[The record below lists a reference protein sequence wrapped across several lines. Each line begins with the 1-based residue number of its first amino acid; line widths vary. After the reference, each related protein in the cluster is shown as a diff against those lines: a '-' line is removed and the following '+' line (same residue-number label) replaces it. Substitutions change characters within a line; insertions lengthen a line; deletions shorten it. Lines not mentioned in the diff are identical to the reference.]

1 MLAALAKRTLV
12 GTRWEEPFRYVHARL
27 TGHRGSLYDSQTI
40 AVMRRV
46 LRPGDVGVDVGA
58 FEGAFLRHMVR
69 LVPGVKHYAFEPNPD
84 QFAKV
89 AQRFPDMN
97 VLPYAIGA
105 EPGTAT
111 FHCMVEHPALS
122 GLSARER
129 DLSGEERREL
139 TVKVET
145 LDRVLPTDAP
155 VRLVKADVE
164 GAEMGVFRGGSE
176 TLRRNRPYVL
186 FECGMGGA
194 DYFASGPG
202 AIFDTLA
209 EAGLQISLLGSWLDS
224 RGALSRAE
232 FVRQFEQRLNYFFLA
247 HP

>member
-1 MLAALAKRTLV
+1 MLAGLAKRTLT
-12 GTRWEEPFRYVHARL
+12 GTRWEEPFRFLHAKL

-58 FEGAFLRHMVR
+58 FEGAFLRHMMR
-69 LVPGVKHYAFEPNPD
+69 LAPGVKHYAFEPNPD
-84 QFAKV
+84 QFAKL
-89 AQRFPDMN
+89 AARFPEMN

-122 GLSARER
+122 GLKARE
-129 DLSGEERREL
+129 SGETMREVVV
-139 TVKVET
+139 TVET
-145 LDRVLPTDAP
+145 LDGVLPADSR
-155 VRLVKADVE
+155 VRVIKVDVE
-164 GAEMGVFRGGSE
+164 GAELGVLRGAEG

-186 FECGMGGA
+186 FECGLGGA
-194 DYFASGPG
+194 DHYGTEPG
-202 AIFDTLA
+202 QVFEQLSH
-209 EAGLQISLLGSWLDS
+209 AGLEVSLLSEWLAGRSPLTGD
-224 RGALSRAE
+224 G
-232 FVRQFEQRLNYFFLA
+232 FVEQFQERLNYFFLA